1 MNPIIKFMLGFA
13 NIPEQAMSDLERS
26 WPGIRH
32 VADAAKELAPYL
44 KQAQSHI
51 DALIPIAEK
60 AIPIVQNVWPDI
72 LELLPVADEWI
83 SIVSK
88 KSQ

>member
-13 NIPEQAMSDLERS
+13 NIPEQAINDLEKQ
-26 WPGIRH
+26 WPSIRKI
-32 VADAAKELAPYL
+32 ADAAKELEPYL
-44 KQAQSHI
+44 EQATPHI
-51 DALIPIAEK
+51 NALEPLGIK
-60 AIPIVQNVWPDI
+60 MFPIVQRIWPDI

-83 SIVSK
+83 DIVSK